1 MHIPDNYLS
10 PSTCA
15 VMGLTMLP
23 VWKHSITKVKNEI
36 SKKKMPLLGVCAAFS
51 FLIMMFNVPTP
62 GGTTA
67 HTVGAVLI
75 ALILGPSAATIA
87 VTIALLIQC
96 LFFGD
101 GGVLAFGANTF
112 NMAFVMPFVGYYLFS
127 FLKRIFKGEKGELVS
142 AFIGAYVGLNAA
154 AFCAALELGIQPLLF
169 KDPTGHP
176 LYCPYP
182 LSVSIPAMAS
192 AHAIIGLIEG
202 AVTVGV
208 YAYIKKVSPATI
220 QTKHFTGEA
229 KENNNFLFK
238 SLLALIGAMVILTPI
253 GLIAS
258 GSAWGEWSSD
268 ELQTMVGYIPKGM
281 AHGSIYHAFGD
292 GYGFSGM
299 GDISGYL
306 LSAVLGAVVLIIIFK
321 VLGSLKKD
329 WGIDNDW

>member
-1 MHIPDNYLS
+1 ML
-10 PSTCA
+10 
-15 VMGLTMLP
+15 GLMLL
-23 VWKHSITKVKNEI
+23 HSV
-36 SKKKMPLLGVCAAFS
+36 LLCS
-51 FLIMMFNVPTP
+51 NLEFN
-62 GGTTA
+62 A
-67 HTVGAVLI
+67 
-75 ALILGPSAATIA
+75 
-87 VTIALLIQC
+87 
-96 LFFGD
+96 
-101 GGVLAFGANTF
+101 
-112 NMAFVMPFVGYYLFS
+112 
-127 FLKRIFKGEKGELVS
+127 
-142 AFIGAYVGLNAA
+142 
-154 AFCAALELGIQPLLF
+154 LLF

-176 LYCPYP
+176 LYCPY
-182 LSVSIPAMAS
+182 LLKSVSIPAMAS

-229 KENNNFLFK
+229 KENNNFLFR

-321 VLGSLKKD
+321 VLGFLRN
-329 WGIDNDW
+329 I

>member
-23 VWKHSITKVKNEI
+23 VWKHSITKVKKEI
-36 SKKKMPLLGVCAAFS
+36 SKKKMPLLGICAAFA

-67 HTVGAVLI
+67 HAVGAVLI

-101 GGVLAFGANTF
+101 GGILAFGANTF
-112 NMAFVMPFVGYYLFS
+112 NMAFVMPFVGYYLFVL
-127 FLKRIFKGEKGELVS
+127 LKKIFKGNKGELIS
-142 AFIGAYVGLNAA
+142 AFIAAYVGLNAA
-154 AFCAALELGIQPLLF
+154 AFCAAVELGLQPLLF

-182 LSVSIPAMAS
+182 LNISVPAMLS
-192 AHAIIGLIEG
+192 VHALIAILEG
-202 AVTVGV
+202 AVTVGI
-208 YAYIKKVSPATI
+208 YSYIKKVSPATI
-220 QTKHFTGEA
+220 ETRTFVGEA
-229 KENNNFLFK
+229 KENNKFLMK
-238 SLLALIGAMVILTPI
+238 SLFAIIGAMVVLTPV
-253 GLIAS
+253 GLLAS
-258 GSAWGEWSSD
+258 GSAWGEWGSD
-268 ELQTMVGYIPKGM
+268 ELKSMVGYVPKGM
-281 AHGSIYHAFGD
+281 SHGSIYHAVGD

-299 GDISGYL
+299 GDVTGYL
-306 LSAVLGAVVLIIIFK
+306 LSAFIGVILLVLIFKIF
-321 VLGSLKKD
+321 GSLKKE
-329 WGIDNDW
+329 